1 MADYIETLL
10 ADNEKIVINVKQH
23 WIALIRFALQPI
35 LIAIAAVV
43 VGAISIGFTSQDRFL
58 QDILDTLVRWVA
70 IGLFAVAIVW
80 LPIQILRWKTRRYVL
95 TSRRV
100 IESAGMMRK
109 TTVDAGLDKITD
121 VSYEQPWLGKML
133 GYGDISVV
141 TASGAPIDLDQIIGA
156 IEFKKAIMEAQEAL
170 IRERAGMM
178 MGGSA
183 AAAAAVAAA
192 TVQSPVA
199 AAAGLPGSPGAVAG
213 VAPAPMADA
222 PVPVEEPKASSPT
235 EITAMLAS
243 LTDMKEA
250 GTITEADFEAKKRE
264 LLDRL

>member
-10 ADNEKIVINVKQH
+10 AENEKVVINVKQH

-35 LIAIAAVV
+35 LIAIGAVGG
-43 VGAISIGFTSQDRFL
+43 GAISLNFSGEDKLIRG
-58 QDILDTLVRWVA
+58 ILDTIIKLVA
-70 IGLFAVAIVW
+70 LGLFAVAVVW
-80 LPIQILRWKTRRYVL
+80 LPIQIIRWKTRHYVL
-95 TSRRV
+95 TNRRV

-121 VSYEQPWLGKML
+121 VSYEQPWLGTML

-199 AAAGLPGSPGAVAG
+199 AAAGLPGSPGVVPA
-213 VAPAPMADA
+213 APAPVAEA
-222 PVPVEEPKASSPT
+222 PAPVEEPKASSPT

-250 GTITEADFEAKKRE
+250 GTITGADFEAKKKE